1 MTAGAGGRRSQ
12 DLSAGQHLA
21 SICCPGS
28 AQPALSRTAT
38 ESALEPCPLQ
48 QTQRGDISA
57 DAALV
62 ADGRRASKLLTPS
75 WCPPA
80 ELGDSFRV
88 SCAEIE
94 VSGPA
99 LGSSVWR
106 QTEGRG
112 LGPSSTAE
120 VREIPMP
127 RLGRMEME
135 GWGDSGTS
143 GVGAR
148 GEGRAQTVCVCRGQ
162 FLEASPWVVPLSSSG
177 HTGLQSLA
185 GFGAGRL
192 RMWGSLQGV
201 RKGGSGLA
209 GSPLP
214 WGCKE
219 LQCTAPLLSGQKGD
233 CPVGQVSTLQR
244 PDGSH

>member
-1 MTAGAGGRRSQ
+1 MVSIQGWRWTGSDCWSRRQ
-12 DLSAGQHLA
+12 EEPGPLCRPA

-28 AQPALSRTAT
+28 AQPSLSRTAT
-38 ESALEPCPLQ
+38 ESASEPCPLQ
-48 QTQRGDISA
+48 MQTQRGDISA

-62 ADGRRASKLLTPS
+62 ADGRRASKRLTPS

-106 QTEGRG
+106 QTEGHG

-127 RLGRMEME
+127 GLGRVEIE

-177 HTGLQSLA
+177 HTGYRASQAL
-185 GFGAGRL
+185 
-192 RMWGSLQGV
+192 
-201 RKGGSGLA
+201 GLA
-209 GSPLP
+209 GS
-214 WGCKE
+214 GCGGVSKE
-219 LQCTAPLLSGQKGD
+219 SGREGA
-233 CPVGQVSTLQR
+233 V
-244 PDGSH
+244 